1 MANFVIAAQIIGI
14 IVILVA
20 LRLLVSGGGSREH
33 VLMGYFLG
41 GSLIQNVGYLLEL
54 TAPTKEVAVMAL
66 RVENLGSVFVPLCY
80 CIFIFGYCFEK
91 VPALPMKLLAA
102 LDALI
107 LPVMFWSDRHTL
119 IYRRMDWL
127 ETPHGQHYL
136 SLEYGPLYLPVM
148 AVRIVIPYVLTIYA
162 LTHTVLV
169 RSSHR
174 ERKQCLSFLLA
185 SFLPVVALV
194 VYVAKLTNVYD
205 LTPLVLGLTLSLVVI
220 LVWSRRNYDF
230 HKLAADAVLD
240 GISDGVIAL
249 DARRRLVSYNQAAAD
264 IFVQLRGRRPGESV
278 GDVEE
283 LREELLEEDAPRQFS
298 IGDRFYE
305 SHARRIMDSNGI
317 LQGYALLLLDMTDT
331 HDYIGQITRMQAQA
345 QAANEAKSAFL
356 ANMSHDIRTP
366 MNAIVGLSEI
376 IMEESRGTRVYTNA
390 RDVRSAARDLLAIIN
405 DILDLS
411 KVESGKMELNQT
423 DYDIKAVVD
432 EVVGLMDLAA
442 SRRGLLL
449 LCEYDKTIPSRYNGD
464 RGKIKQILINLLNNA
479 VKFTREGH
487 VKISVGGTPGPEAGQ
502 ESLVFMVE
510 DTGCGIRE
518 EDRQRIFDNF
528 TQVDAKRNR
537 SVEGTG
543 LGLSITR
550 YMVELMGGNIRL
562 ESVYNQGTTFTV
574 TIPQKVVDQR
584 TLAEVPDVSARDE
597 EAAELFTTEGYRVL
611 VVDDNRVNLK
621 VAKEFLKGYGFELE
635 EAESGKEAIRLVR
648 ENLYDIIFMDHM
660 MPEMDGIETV
670 EVIRRDCGENGTAP
684 VIIALTANAMEGVGE
699 RFLSCGFQ
707 DFLTKPMDRALL
719 NEALM
724 RWIPEERRK
733 KREGSPALR
742 GMNPENV
749 YIKGIDLDAAMRYHL
764 GSAVDFRE
772 LLDLYC
778 IEGGRKT
785 GLLRDL
791 FERKDYGRYAI
802 EVHGLKSASANI
814 GATKLSQMAQ
824 AHEEAANEGD
834 EAFIE
839 EGFPLL
845 LSSYEKQ
852 IESIRAFLDRRQEE
866 EAPSIEAIDAGELS
880 RGIRDALEL
889 LEDFHSRECAG
900 KVEELLGYCLEP
912 EIEAGLKKVREQLKL
927 YEDDAAE
934 ELLRQLAAGFQEEKA
949 EEGER

>member
-1 MANFVIAAQIIGI
+1 M
-14 IVILVA
+14 
-20 LRLLVSGGGSREH
+20 
-33 VLMGYFLG
+33 
-41 GSLIQNVGYLLEL
+41 
-54 TAPTKEVAVMAL
+54 
-66 RVENLGSVFVPLCY
+66 
-80 CIFIFGYCFEK
+80 
-91 VPALPMKLLAA
+91 
-102 LDALI
+102 
-107 LPVMFWSDRHTL
+107 
-119 IYRRMDWL
+119 
-127 ETPHGQHYL
+127 
-136 SLEYGPLYLPVM
+136 
-148 AVRIVIPYVLTIYA
+148 
-162 LTHTVLV
+162 
-169 RSSHR
+169 
-174 ERKQCLSFLLA
+174 
-185 SFLPVVALV
+185 
-194 VYVAKLTNVYD
+194 YD

-356 ANMSHDIRTP
+356 ANMSHEIRTP

-724 RWIPEERRK
+724 RWIPEDRRK

-742 GMNPENV
+742 GMNPETV

-824 AHEEAANEGD
+824 AHEEAANGGD

-866 EAPSIEAIDAGELS
+866 EAPSLEAIDAGELS
-880 RGIRDALEL
+880 QGIRDALEL

-934 ELLRQLAAGFQEEKA
+934 ELLRQLAAGFQEEKT

>member
-1 MANFVIAAQIIGI
+1 M
-14 IVILVA
+14 
-20 LRLLVSGGGSREH
+20 
-33 VLMGYFLG
+33 
-41 GSLIQNVGYLLEL
+41 
-54 TAPTKEVAVMAL
+54 
-66 RVENLGSVFVPLCY
+66 
-80 CIFIFGYCFEK
+80 
-91 VPALPMKLLAA
+91 
-102 LDALI
+102 
-107 LPVMFWSDRHTL
+107 
-119 IYRRMDWL
+119 
-127 ETPHGQHYL
+127 
-136 SLEYGPLYLPVM
+136 
-148 AVRIVIPYVLTIYA
+148 
-162 LTHTVLV
+162 
-169 RSSHR
+169 
-174 ERKQCLSFLLA
+174 
-185 SFLPVVALV
+185 
-194 VYVAKLTNVYD
+194 
-205 LTPLVLGLTLSLVVI
+205 LGLTLSLVVI

-356 ANMSHDIRTP
+356 ANMSHEIRTP

-724 RWIPEERRK
+724 RWIPEDRRK

-742 GMNPENV
+742 GMNPETV

-785 GLLRDL
+785 GLLWDL

-824 AHEEAANEGD
+824 AHEEAANGGD

-866 EAPSIEAIDAGELS
+866 EAPSLEAIDAGELS
-880 RGIRDALEL
+880 QGIRDALEL

-934 ELLRQLAAGFQEEKA
+934 ELLRQLAAGFQEEKT

>member
-345 QAANEAKSAFL
+345 QAAGKDFQLSIQIKNRIIKGDPARLGQIVNNLVS
-356 ANMSHDIRTP
+356 
-366 MNAIVGLSEI
+366 NA
-376 IMEESRGTRVYTNA
+376 MKFTSRGDRISIS
-390 RDVRSAARDLLAIIN
+390 VRQMDEGRRNNYLFTVSDTGAGMSEEFLPKIFEPYERE
-405 DILDLS
+405 ILF
-411 KVESGKMELNQT
+411 GA
-423 DYDIKAVVD
+423 KAV
-432 EVVGLMDLAA
+432 M
-442 SRRGLLL
+442 
-449 LCEYDKTIPSRYNGD
+449 
-464 RGKIKQILINLLNNA
+464 
-479 VKFTREGH
+479 
-487 VKISVGGTPGPEAGQ
+487 
-502 ESLVFMVE
+502 
-510 DTGCGIRE
+510 
-518 EDRQRIFDNF
+518 
-528 TQVDAKRNR
+528 
-537 SVEGTG
+537 GTG
-543 LGLSITR
+543 LGMPIVKNLISR
-550 YMVELMGGNIRL
+550 MGGQITVSSTL
-562 ESVYNQGTTFTV
+562 GKGSTFSA
-574 TIPQKVVDQR
+574 TIPFDVGEILQPAQEETHQELIQLDGR
-584 TLAEVPDVSARDE
+584 RILLAEDNFLNMEIAPELLQMRGAQVTPAENGQLAV
-597 EAAELFTTEGYRVL
+597 EAFQR
-611 VVDDNRVNLK
+611 
-621 VAKEFLKGYGFELE
+621 
-635 EAESGKEAIRLVR
+635 ESPFFFDAIL
-648 ENLYDIIFMDHM
+648 MDM
-660 MPEMDGIETV
+660 QMPEMDGCQATEAIRALNRPDAQTV
-670 EVIRRDCGENGTAP
+670 P
-684 VIIALTANAMEGVGE
+684 IIALTANAFAEDIS
-699 RFLSCGFQ
+699 RTAQ
-707 DFLTKPMDRALL
+707 A
-719 NEALM
+719 
-724 RWIPEERRK
+724 
-733 KREGSPALR
+733 
-742 GMNPENV
+742 GMN
-749 YIKGIDLDAAMRYHL
+749 AHL
-764 GSAVDFRE
+764 AKPINIE
-772 LLDLYC
+772 LLCTTLTELMPERTGVHEKDLL
-778 IEGGRKT
+778 T
-785 GLLRDL
+785 
-791 FERKDYGRYAI
+791 
-802 EVHGLKSASANI
+802 
-814 GATKLSQMAQ
+814 
-824 AHEEAANEGD
+824 
-834 EAFIE
+834 
-839 EGFPLL
+839 
-845 LSSYEKQ
+845 
-852 IESIRAFLDRRQEE
+852 EE
-866 EAPSIEAIDAGELS
+866 E
-880 RGIRDALEL
+880 
-889 LEDFHSRECAG
+889 
-900 KVEELLGYCLEP
+900 
-912 EIEAGLKKVREQLKL
+912 
-927 YEDDAAE
+927 
-934 ELLRQLAAGFQEEKA
+934 
-949 EEGER
+949 

>member
-1 MANFVIAAQIIGI
+1 MAQFVIIGQIVGI
-14 IVILVA
+14 VVILAA

-91 VPALPMKLLAA
+91 VPRLPLKLLAM
-102 LDALI
+102 LDFLI
-107 LPVMFWSDRHTL
+107 LPLMFWSDRHTL
-119 IYRRMDWL
+119 VYRRMDWL
-127 ETPHGQHYL
+127 ETSYGQHYL
-136 SLEYGPLYLPVM
+136 SLEYGPFYLPVM
-148 AVRIVIPYVLTIYA
+148 AVRVFIPYALTIYA
-162 LTHTVLV
+162 LTHTAFV
-169 RSSHR
+169 RTSRR
-174 ERKQCLSFLLA
+174 ERRQCLSFLLI
-185 SFLPVVALV
+185 SVLPLVALV
-194 VYVAKLTNVYD
+194 VYMAKLTNVYD
-205 LTPLVLGLTLSLVVI
+205 LTPMVLGLALSLVVI

-230 HKLAADAVLD
+230 HRLAADAVLD
-240 GISDGVIAL
+240 GISEGVIAL

-264 IFVQLRGRRPGESV
+264 IFPWLRGRRPGESM
-278 GDVEE
+278 EE
-283 LREELLEEDAPRQFS
+283 VEELLEEDAPRQFS
-298 IGDRFYE
+298 IGERFYE
-305 SHARRIMDSNGI
+305 SHARRIVDSNGI
-317 LQGYALLLLDMTDT
+317 LQGYALLVLDMTDT

-345 QAANEAKSAFL
+345 EAANEAKSAFL
-356 ANMSHDIRTP
+356 ANMSHEIRTP

-376 IMEESRGTRVYTNA
+376 IMEESRGTGVYTNA

-411 KVESGKMELNQT
+411 KVESGRMELDQT

-449 LCEYDKTIPSRYNGD
+449 LCEYDRTIPCRYNGD

-479 VKFTREGH
+479 VKFTQEGH
-487 VKISVGGTPGPEAGQ
+487 VKISVGGRPGQGEEQ
-502 ESLVFMVE
+502 ELLIFQVE

-528 TQVDAKRNR
+528 TQVDARRNR

-550 YMVELMGGNIRL
+550 YMVELMGGTIGL

-574 TIPQKVVDQR
+574 TIPQRVVDSR
-584 TLAEVPDVSARDE
+584 TLTEVPDVPARDE

-635 EAESGKEAIRLVR
+635 EAESGQEAIDLVR
-648 ENLYDIIFMDHM
+648 QNRYDIIFMDHM

-670 EVIRRDCGENGTAP
+670 KVIRRDCGENGREP

-724 RWIPEERRK
+724 RWIPENRRK
-733 KREGSPALR
+733 KQQRSQALQGMSP
-742 GMNPENV
+742 ETV

-772 LLDLYC
+772 LLELYC
-778 IEGGRKT
+778 IEGRRKT
-785 GLLRDL
+785 GLLREL

-814 GATKLSQMAQ
+814 GATKLAQMAQ
-824 AHEEAANEGD
+824 AHEEAANRGD
-834 EAFIE
+834 EEFIG

-852 IESIRAFLDRRQEE
+852 IESIQAFLDRRQGE
-866 EAPSIEAIDAGELS
+866 EARRLDAIDARELS

-900 KVEELLGYCLEP
+900 KVEELLGHCLDP
-912 EIEAGLKKVREQLKL
+912 EIESGLREVREQLKL

-949 EEGER
+949 EEGES

>member
-119 IYRRMDWL
+119 IYRHMDWL

-356 ANMSHDIRTP
+356 ANMSHEIRTP

-660 MPEMDGIETV
+660 MPEMDGIEAV
-670 EVIRRDCGENGTAP
+670 HIIRNECGENGSRP
-684 VIIALTANAMEGVGE
+684 VIIALTANAMEGVRE
-699 RFLSCGFQ
+699 TFLENGFQ
-707 DFLTKPMDRALL
+707 DFITKPLDRRSLHMALL
-719 NEALM
+719 RWVSEEKRTEGEPPAGTDLPEDEEAALENTM
-724 RWIPEERRK
+724 QIPGIDMEEVYSRYSSSLEDYLELLELYCLDGRRK
-733 KREGSPALR
+733 L
-742 GMNPENV
+742 V
-749 YIKGIDLDAAMRYHL
+749 LL
-764 GSAVDFRE
+764 RE
-772 LLDLYC
+772 LW
-778 IEGGRKT
+778 EQ
-785 GLLRDL
+785 RDY
-791 FERKDYGRYAI
+791 KNYGI
-802 EVHGLKSASANI
+802 EVHGLKSASANV
-814 GATKLSQMAQ
+814 GAMAISKSAKAQ
-824 AHEEAANEGD
+824 EYAVDRGD
-834 EAFIE
+834 TAYVDEHV
-839 EGFPLL
+839 P
-845 LSSYEKQ
+845 Q
-852 IESIRAFLDRRQEE
+852 
-866 EAPSIEAIDAGELS
+866 
-880 RGIRDALEL
+880 L
-889 LEDFHSRECAG
+889 LEAYEAQISQISQFLERTRKPEGADGKARAMEYETFVKEIRQAIEHLENFHAKDCAHI
-900 KVEELLGYCLEP
+900 VESLLQCQLKPELVSQLK
-912 EIEAGLKKVREQLKL
+912 EIQGQLKL
-927 YEDDAAE
+927 YEDEAAE
-934 ELLRQLAAGFQEEKA
+934 QMLRNLLEIKW
-949 EEGER
+949 

>member
-1 MANFVIAAQIIGI
+1 MAQFVIIGQVVGI
-14 IVILVA
+14 VVILVA

-91 VPALPMKLLAA
+91 VPRLPLKLLAM
-102 LDALI
+102 LDFLI
-107 LPVMFWSDRHTL
+107 LPLMFWSDRHTL
-119 IYRRMDWL
+119 VYRRMDWL
-127 ETPHGQHYL
+127 ETSYGQHYL

-148 AVRIVIPYVLTIYA
+148 AVRVFIPYALTIYA
-162 LTHTVLV
+162 LTHTAFV
-169 RSSHR
+169 RTSRR
-174 ERKQCLSFLLA
+174 ERRQCLSFLLI
-185 SFLPVVALV
+185 SVLPLVALV
-194 VYVAKLTNVYD
+194 VYMAKLTNVYD
-205 LTPLVLGLTLSLVVI
+205 LTPMVLGLALSLVVI

-230 HKLAADAVLD
+230 HRLAADAVLD
-240 GISDGVIAL
+240 GISEGVIAL

-264 IFVQLRGRRPGESV
+264 IFPWLRGRRPGESME
-278 GDVEE
+278 DV
-283 LREELLEEDAPRQFS
+283 EELLEEDAPRQFS
-298 IGDRFYE
+298 MGERFYE
-305 SHARRIMDSNGI
+305 SHARSIVDSNGI
-317 LQGYALLLLDMTDT
+317 LQGYALLVLDMTDT

-345 QAANEAKSAFL
+345 EAANEAKSAFL
-356 ANMSHDIRTP
+356 ANMSHEIRTP

-376 IMEESRGTRVYTNA
+376 IMEESRGTGVYTNA

-411 KVESGKMELNQT
+411 KVESGRMELDQT

-449 LCEYDKTIPSRYNGD
+449 LCEYDRTIPCRYNGD

-479 VKFTREGH
+479 VKFTQEGH
-487 VKISVGGTPGPEAGQ
+487 VKISVGGRPGQGEEQ
-502 ESLVFMVE
+502 ELLIFQVE

-528 TQVDAKRNR
+528 TQVDARRNR

-550 YMVELMGGNIRL
+550 YMVELMGGTIGL

-574 TIPQKVVDQR
+574 TIPQRVVDSR
-584 TLAEVPDVSARDE
+584 TLTEVPDVPARDE

-621 VAKEFLKGYGFELE
+621 VAKVFLKGYGFELE
-635 EAESGKEAIRLVR
+635 EAESGQEAIDLVR
-648 ENLYDIIFMDHM
+648 QNRYDIIFMDHM

-670 EVIRRDCGENGTAP
+670 EVIRRDCGENGREP

-724 RWIPEERRK
+724 RWIPENRRK
-733 KREGSPALR
+733 KQQRSQALQGMSP
-742 GMNPENV
+742 ETV

-772 LLDLYC
+772 LLELYC
-778 IEGGRKT
+778 IEGRRKT
-785 GLLRDL
+785 GLLREL

-814 GATKLSQMAQ
+814 GATKLAQMAQ
-824 AHEEAANEGD
+824 AHEEAANRGD
-834 EAFIE
+834 EEFIG

-852 IESIRAFLDRRQEE
+852 IESIQAFLDRRQGE
-866 EAPSIEAIDAGELS
+866 EARRLDAIDARELS

-900 KVEELLGYCLEP
+900 KVEELLGHCLDP
-912 EIEAGLKKVREQLKL
+912 EIESGLREVREQLKL

-949 EEGER
+949 EEGES

>member
-1 MANFVIAAQIIGI
+1 M
-14 IVILVA
+14 
-20 LRLLVSGGGSREH
+20 
-33 VLMGYFLG
+33 
-41 GSLIQNVGYLLEL
+41 
-54 TAPTKEVAVMAL
+54 
-66 RVENLGSVFVPLCY
+66 
-80 CIFIFGYCFEK
+80 
-91 VPALPMKLLAA
+91 
-102 LDALI
+102 
-107 LPVMFWSDRHTL
+107 
-119 IYRRMDWL
+119 
-127 ETPHGQHYL
+127 
-136 SLEYGPLYLPVM
+136 
-148 AVRIVIPYVLTIYA
+148 
-162 LTHTVLV
+162 
-169 RSSHR
+169 
-174 ERKQCLSFLLA
+174 
-185 SFLPVVALV
+185 
-194 VYVAKLTNVYD
+194 
-205 LTPLVLGLTLSLVVI
+205 
-220 LVWSRRNYDF
+220 
-230 HKLAADAVLD
+230 
-240 GISDGVIAL
+240 IAL

-356 ANMSHDIRTP
+356 ANMSHEIRTP

-724 RWIPEERRK
+724 RWIPEDRRK

-742 GMNPENV
+742 GMNPETV

-824 AHEEAANEGD
+824 AHEEAANGGD

-866 EAPSIEAIDAGELS
+866 EAPSLEAIDAGELS
-880 RGIRDALEL
+880 QGIRDALEL

-934 ELLRQLAAGFQEEKA
+934 ELLRQLAAGFQEEKT

>member
-1 MANFVIAAQIIGI
+1 M
-14 IVILVA
+14 
-20 LRLLVSGGGSREH
+20 
-33 VLMGYFLG
+33 
-41 GSLIQNVGYLLEL
+41 
-54 TAPTKEVAVMAL
+54 
-66 RVENLGSVFVPLCY
+66 
-80 CIFIFGYCFEK
+80 
-91 VPALPMKLLAA
+91 
-102 LDALI
+102 
-107 LPVMFWSDRHTL
+107 
-119 IYRRMDWL
+119 
-127 ETPHGQHYL
+127 
-136 SLEYGPLYLPVM
+136 
-148 AVRIVIPYVLTIYA
+148 
-162 LTHTVLV
+162 
-169 RSSHR
+169 
-174 ERKQCLSFLLA
+174 
-185 SFLPVVALV
+185 
-194 VYVAKLTNVYD
+194 
-205 LTPLVLGLTLSLVVI
+205 
-220 LVWSRRNYDF
+220 
-230 HKLAADAVLD
+230 D

-356 ANMSHDIRTP
+356 ANMSHEIRTP

-724 RWIPEERRK
+724 RWIPEDRRK

-742 GMNPENV
+742 GMNPETV

-824 AHEEAANEGD
+824 AHEEAANGGD

-866 EAPSIEAIDAGELS
+866 EAPSLEAIDAGELS
-880 RGIRDALEL
+880 QGIRDALEL

-934 ELLRQLAAGFQEEKA
+934 ELLRQLAAGFQEEKT

>member
-1 MANFVIAAQIIGI
+1 MAQFVIIGQVVGI
-14 IVILVA
+14 VVILVA

-91 VPALPMKLLAA
+91 VPRLPLKLLAM
-102 LDALI
+102 LDFLI
-107 LPVMFWSDRHTL
+107 LPLMFWSDRHTL
-119 IYRRMDWL
+119 VYRRMDWL
-127 ETPHGQHYL
+127 ETSYGQHYL

-148 AVRIVIPYVLTIYA
+148 AVRVFIPYALTIYA
-162 LTHTVLV
+162 LTHTAFV
-169 RSSHR
+169 RTSRR
-174 ERKQCLSFLLA
+174 ERRQCLSFLLI
-185 SFLPVVALV
+185 SVLPLVALV
-194 VYVAKLTNVYD
+194 VYMAKLTNVYD
-205 LTPLVLGLTLSLVVI
+205 LTPMVLGLALSLVVI

-230 HKLAADAVLD
+230 HRLAADAVLD
-240 GISDGVIAL
+240 GISEGVIAL

-264 IFVQLRGRRPGESV
+264 IFPWLRGRRPGESM
-278 GDVEE
+278 EE
-283 LREELLEEDAPRQFS
+283 VEELLEEDAPRQFS
-298 IGDRFYE
+298 IGERFYE
-305 SHARRIMDSNGI
+305 SHARRIVDSNGI
-317 LQGYALLLLDMTDT
+317 LQGYALLVLDMTDT

-345 QAANEAKSAFL
+345 EAANEAKSAFL
-356 ANMSHDIRTP
+356 ANMSHEIRTP

-376 IMEESRGTRVYTNA
+376 IMEESRGTGVYTNA

-411 KVESGKMELNQT
+411 KVESGRMELDQT

-449 LCEYDKTIPSRYNGD
+449 LCEYDRTIPCRYNGD

-479 VKFTREGH
+479 VKFTQEGH
-487 VKISVGGTPGPEAGQ
+487 VKISVGGRPGQGEEQ
-502 ESLVFMVE
+502 ELLIFQVE

-528 TQVDAKRNR
+528 TQVDARRNR

-550 YMVELMGGNIRL
+550 YMVELMGGTIGL

-574 TIPQKVVDQR
+574 TIPQRVVDSR
-584 TLAEVPDVSARDE
+584 TLTEVPDVPARDE

-635 EAESGKEAIRLVR
+635 EAESGQEAIDLVR
-648 ENLYDIIFMDHM
+648 QNRYDIIFMDHM

-670 EVIRRDCGENGTAP
+670 EVIRRDCGENGREP

-724 RWIPEERRK
+724 RWIPENRRK
-733 KREGSPALR
+733 KQQRSQALQGMSP
-742 GMNPENV
+742 ETV

-772 LLDLYC
+772 LLELYC
-778 IEGGRKT
+778 IEGRRKT
-785 GLLRDL
+785 GLLREL

-814 GATKLSQMAQ
+814 GATKLAQMAQ
-824 AHEEAANEGD
+824 AHEEAANRGD
-834 EAFIE
+834 EEFIG

-852 IESIRAFLDRRQEE
+852 IESIQAFLDRRQGE
-866 EAPSIEAIDAGELS
+866 EARRLDAIDARELS

-900 KVEELLGYCLEP
+900 KVEELLGHCLDP
-912 EIEAGLKKVREQLKL
+912 EIESGLREVREQLKL

-949 EEGER
+949 EEGES